1 MSSVKHLSSARRG
14 HASAT
19 ARPQQIT
26 PAAGVA
32 REALEPL
39 REASA
44 LLHTMLRTAKIH
56 THGEDE
62 ARVTL
67 NLLARTES
75 ILQAYAHATQAD
87 LRPPHL
93 RPADFTAI
101 AQETV
106 LLLAGSAREG
116 TRFDLDQGADLLPVF
131 ADSVQLA
138 QVVSTLALVAS
149 ESAGKLPHVAITTG
163 READRAGSR
172 RVYVRV
178 HREGA
183 PLTQARL
190 DELFSPDNVRA
201 SGAGVGLYI
210 VERIVAAHGG
220 ELRVESPRSG
230 ADDGLSF
237 TVLLPELIEYQI

>member
-1 MSSVKHLSSARRG
+1 MSSVRHESSARRG
-14 HASAT
+14 LASAT
-19 ARPQQIT
+19 ARPQPT
-26 PAAGVA
+26 VPAAGVA
-32 REALEPL
+32 RDALAPL

-44 LLHTMLRTAKIH
+44 LIHTMLRLSKIN
-56 THGEDE
+56 TNGEDD
-62 ARVTL
+62 ARVAL

-75 ILQAYAHATQAD
+75 ILQAYAHAAQVD

-131 ADSVQLA
+131 ADTVQLA

-149 ESAGKLPHVAITTG
+149 ESAGKHPRVAISTG
-163 READRAGSR
+163 REPNRSGPSR
-172 RVYVRV
+172 VFARVF
-178 HREGA
+178 REGA
-183 PLTQARL
+183 PLSKARL
-190 DELFSPDNVRA
+190 DELFSPDSARA

-210 VERIVAAHGG
+210 VERIIAAHGG
-220 ELRVESPRSG
+220 ELQVESPRPG
-230 ADDGLSF
+230 ATDGISF

>member
-19 ARPQQIT
+19 ARPQQPA

-32 REALEPL
+32 REALVPL
-39 REASA
+39 REVTA
-44 LLHTMLRTAKIH
+44 LLHTMLRTQRIS
-56 THGEDE
+56 TDGEGE
-62 ARVTL
+62 ARLAL

-93 RPADFTAI
+93 RPTDFTAI

-106 LLLAGSAREG
+106 LLLASSAREG

-149 ESAGKLPHVAITTG
+149 ESAGKHPRVAITTG
-163 READRAGSR
+163 READRSGSP
-172 RVYVRV
+172 RVFVRV

-183 PLTQARL
+183 PLSQARL

-201 SGAGVGLYI
+201 TGAGVGLYI
-210 VERIVAAHGG
+210 VERIVAAHSG
-220 ELRVESPRSG
+220 ELRVESPLAGTS
-230 ADDGLSF
+230 DGLSF